1 MLFCSL
7 YMFEK
12 FYNYIFMLLRAWTGR
27 TGPFIS
33 FRHNCVTTV
42 PARLLPRCLHLF
54 CKGTH
59 LCESLTV
66 LMCLSTLEGQT
77 SSTLSSAQI
86 QPLLRR
92 SLCSANSPPAVRG
105 DSSSEQRPNRPSP
118 SFGSPIFICFFK
130 GHYKTEDC
138 RVSGQMSEQM
148 VVETW
153 KGKRW
158 ASWFS
163 QSSNFKFLGS

>member
-12 FYNYIFMLLRAWTGR
+12 FYNYSFMLLRAWTGR

-66 LMCLSTLEGQT
+66 LTCLSTLEGQT

-92 SLCSANSPPAVRG
+92 SLCSANSPLLCGAIPV
-105 DSSSEQRPNRPSP
+105 
-118 SFGSPIFICFFK
+118 
-130 GHYKTEDC
+130 
-138 RVSGQMSEQM
+138 
-148 VVETW
+148 
-153 KGKRW
+153 
-158 ASWFS
+158 
-163 QSSNFKFLGS
+163 QSSVPIDLHHPLALPYLSVFLKATTKQRIAGFLGRCLSRW